1 MNVTNLK
8 KAILL
13 CRNSGVTPFVW
24 GHRGMG
30 KSSSVRQLCQ
40 EFGWGF
46 RDCRTSQM
54 EASDI
59 RGLPDRSDGRT
70 VYFPPDDL
78 PHGEFL
84 CRACREEGKEKFTF
98 GANGSYAFTQKVP
111 SICPNKH
118 ENPSDKDKP
127 QVIVLHE
134 GIFFLDELNRADDD
148 VLQALFQLVYDRMV
162 GRYVL
167 PSGWSM
173 VSAGNYGQGYMVNS
187 FNDPAFLDRFCHLQL
202 TQGKD
207 YEMDFADYMSSKF
220 KGGADK
226 ILQFIGFDPTNHLLG
241 KVEGG
246 LGFTVMTSPRSW
258 EFVARVHNET
268 LRNSY
273 PKDVVREVLSGLVGL
288 ELATAFERYSVE
300 VTPADILEKGVEA
313 FTSKLKAFS
322 RNQLVGLVWGV
333 SSQAKER
340 FKETKGSKTDLIKNT
355 LDFMELVA
363 NLKERDMAVMLGLA
377 LVENETVNLG
387 GAVLSNP
394 NLAKMAAKYKGGKQD
409 SWIAALNDRPKL
421 QELMSK
427 VSFGQ

>member
-40 EFGWGF
+40 ENDWGF

-84 CRACREEGKEKFTF
+84 CKSCREEGKDKYTF
-98 GANGSYAFTQKVP
+98 GQNGSYLFTGKIP
-111 SICPNKH
+111 DKCPQGH
-118 ENPSDKDKP
+118 TNPTDKDKSP
-127 QVIVLHE
+127 VIVLHE

-162 GRYVL
+162 GRYIL

-202 TQGKD
+202 TTGKD
-207 YEMDFADYMSSKF
+207 YMMDWSDFMSNRF
-220 KGGADK
+220 KGSADK
-226 ILQFIGFDPTNHLLG
+226 ILQFVGFNETEHLLG

-246 LGFTVMTSPRSW
+246 LGFTVMASPRSW

-268 LRNSY
+268 IRNQY
-273 PKDVVREVLSGLVGL
+273 PKEVIREVLSGIIGL

-300 VTPADILEKGVEA
+300 VTPSDVLEKGVEPFKA
-313 FTSKLKAFS
+313 KLQGFS

-340 FKETKGSKTDLIKNT
+340 FKEKKDKTELIKNT

-363 NLKERDMAVMLGLA
+363 LMKERDMAVMLGLS

-394 NLAKMAAKYKGGKQD
+394 NLAKMAAKYKGGKND
-409 SWIAALNDRPKL
+409 SWIAALNERPKL